1 MVFAKV
7 SFDVSE
13 RRACRTLCAARSS
26 VRYRSVADPQQPLRI
41 RLRDLAQA
49 RVTWG
54 YRRLHVLLRREGWSV
69 NHKRVYRL
77 YAAEGLSMRTK
88 RPRRRRTA
96 STRVQRPAVRSPD
109 ESWSMD
115 FMSDELFDGRRFRL
129 LTIVDRF
136 TRESLAIEAA
146 QHLGGADVVRVLEGL
161 AVSGRRPGRIHVDNG
176 PEFTSRALDHWAYG
190 RGVVLDFSRP
200 GKPTDN
206 AAIESF
212 NARVRQECL
221 NANWFESIEDVRRT
235 VALWRRDYNEVR
247 PHSALGNLA
256 PSTFAAAGRA
266 MARPAEETRQ
276 LAL

>member
-1 MVFAKV
+1 VVFAKV
-7 SFDVSE
+7 RFDVSE
-13 RRACRTLCAARSS
+13 RRACRALCVPRSS
-26 VRYRSVADPQQPLRI
+26 CRYHSVADRQEPLRM

-54 YRRLHVLLRREGWSV
+54 YRRLHVLLRREGWGV

-96 STRVQRPAVRSPD
+96 ATRAPRPASQVRD

-115 FMSDELFDGRRFRL
+115 FVSDELFDGRRFRL
-129 LTIVDRF
+129 LTIVDHF
-136 TRESLAIEAA
+136 TRESVAIELG
-146 QHLGGADVVRVLEGL
+146 QHLGGNDVSAILERL
-161 AVSGRRPGRIHVDNG
+161 RRAGRRAGRIQVDNG
-176 PEFTSRALDHWAYG
+176 PEFTSRALDHWAYEHK
-190 RGVVLDFSRP
+190 VVLDFSRP

-206 AAIESF
+206 AVIESF
-212 NARVRQECL
+212 NARLRQECL
-221 NANWFESIEDVRRT
+221 NTNWFASLDEARRQ
-235 VALWRRDYNEVR
+235 VELWRQDYNELR

-256 PSTFAAAGRA
+256 PRAFAAAGRA
-266 MARPAEETRQ
+266 MARPAEETRK